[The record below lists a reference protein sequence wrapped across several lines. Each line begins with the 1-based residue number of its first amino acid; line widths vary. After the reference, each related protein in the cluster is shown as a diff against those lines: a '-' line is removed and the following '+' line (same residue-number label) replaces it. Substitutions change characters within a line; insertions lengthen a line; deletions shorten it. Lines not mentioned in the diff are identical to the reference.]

1 MMAKATNVRMVKET
15 QGYRYE
21 DLSDSAKET
30 FRNALAQSN
39 WEWGDWWDS
48 EYDFLRTVLEDE
60 IGGVVI
66 GRDKHSKRDELD
78 ITFSMYD
85 RSGDGAWFSADF
97 YVKEF
102 FNGLLKTPEWVPD
115 SAEWRRWGDQ
125 MLVKHDWLLGHDGDY
140 YNEGKIG
147 TLVVNVERT
156 HSNWY
161 GNSMDIDSDIED
173 RMYDLRSAIEDKY
186 MDSQDAER
194 EAFIKGQDEYAEMKR
209 ATSFDQAER
218 VYRLSEAIAWKVD
231 KWQEER
237 DAAEAQEL
245 AEFDKKCEDAVAE
258 LHADILDA
266 AKDFGHMLYK
276 WLEQEVEWWGS
287 DEYAQEH
294 AGANDLWFDEDGK
307 ELWGYVPVGEIEDEQ
322 DDEEVNNE

>member
-1 MMAKATNVRMVKET
+1 MMTNVRLVKET

-21 DLSDSAKET
+21 NLSYSAKET

-39 WEWGDWWDS
+39 WEWGDWWDF
-48 EYDFLRTVLEDE
+48 EYDSLRTVLEDE

-102 FNGLLKTPEWVPD
+102 FNGLLKTPKWVPD

-125 MLVKHDWLLGHDGDY
+125 MLVKHDWLLGHDGY
-140 YNEGKIG
+140 CHETGKVG
-147 TLVVNVERT
+147 TLVVNVKRT
-156 HSNWY
+156 DSNWY
-161 GNSMDIDSDIED
+161 GNSMSVDSDIED
-173 RMYDLRSAIEDKY
+173 RIYDLRSAIE
-186 MDSQDAER
+186 ER
-194 EAFIKGQDEYAEMKR
+194 YEETYEEDRNGFLFNLPDGAGL
-209 ATSFDQAER
+209 
-218 VYRLSEAIAWKVD
+218 RLALDRYDDGGRLQELISAIAD
-231 KWQEER
+231 KMDTWERER

-266 AKDFGHMLYK
+266 AKDFGQMLYK
-276 WLEQEVEWWGS
+276 WLEDEVKYWYS
-287 DEYAQEH
+287 DEHAQEH
-294 AGANDLWFDEDGK
+294 ADANDLWFDENG
-307 ELWGYVPVGEIEDEQ
+307 EVLWGYVPVGETEDEQ
-322 DDEEVNNE
+322 DDDSEVNNE